1 MWTRSRKCIKSV
13 RLIRQLMGK
22 KDKVDDIYLA
32 EYIQVQ
38 VYQSSKEISNDQE
51 SIQSNP
57 TTRHQNK
64 KIARKNLT
72 KVHETPQG
80 KLNEQLFPKQVG
92 HSATLL
98 IIKTL
103 QIYLFYLFSILNALN
118 MLKYRCCCRFNVTK
132 QKAEC
137 VYWGVGGGGGGA

>member
-1 MWTRSRKCIKSV
+1 MTFIW
-13 RLIRQLMGK
+13 Q
-22 KDKVDDIYLA
+22 KVYH
-32 EYIQVQ
+32 Q
-38 VYQSSKEISNDQE
+38 SKEISNDQK

-57 TTRHQNK
+57 TAPPPPLPSKQ
-64 KIARKNLT
+64 KIAHKNLT

-103 QIYLFYLFSILNALN
+103 QIYLFYLFSSLDTLN

-137 VYWGVGGGGGGA
+137 VCWGVGGGGGGEIQI